1 MDWEEEE
8 REMATL
14 RLREKDADARFSFLT
29 NDTWANWGN
38 NFHFC
43 HLIDAST
50 QQVSW
55 AWSSDAAYDENV
67 DEDGD
72 GDDGERGKN

>member
-1 MDWEEEE
+1 
-8 REMATL
+8 MATL

-50 QQVSW
+50 QQVS
-55 AWSSDAAYDENV
+55 
-67 DEDGD
+67 
-72 GDDGERGKN
+72 